1 MSKPELA
8 MWASD
13 EGTGRAY
20 KHPFL
25 LGPDE
30 KPLKVPSVTTILKL
44 VDKSGISQW
53 AADQTVQWAI
63 DNASLLMSRSDED
76 IVKWGRWRWKD
87 ARDERAEVGTGIHN
101 YIEAEHTGSWN
112 YPVLDD
118 EQQDILAQWRL
129 LNERYLITPHRSEFT
144 VWSHNYEYAGTA
156 DGLWD
161 IVDTETGEAWEN
173 LLIDLKTSK
182 NTWPEHWMQLA
193 ALRNADVIMEKAAD
207 GTWSEV
213 EDWTSSGTAIIHLR
227 ADMHEVL
234 IETDP
239 ILEAVRFNKFLQYR
253 SLWELT
259 KAEEDLLK
267 TRAEEAAFKGF

>member
-1 MSKPELA
+1 MY
-8 MWASD
+8 ASD
-13 EGTGRAY
+13 DGTGRSY

-25 LGPDE
+25 VGPDK

-63 DNASLLMSRSDED
+63 DNTSLLMGRSDED
-76 IVKWGRWRWKD
+76 ILKWGRWRWKD

-112 YPVLDD
+112 FPVLDD
-118 EQQDILAQWRL
+118 EQKRIIEQWRL

-144 VWSHNYEYAGTA
+144 VWSHEYEYAGTA

-161 IVDTETGEAWEN
+161 IVDTQTGEAWEN
-173 LLIDLKTSK
+173 LVVDIKTSK

-193 ALRNADVIMEKAAD
+193 ALRRADVIMEKASD

-213 EDWTSSGTAIIHLR
+213 EDWDTSGTAIIHVR
-227 ADMHEVL
+227 EDMHEVL
-234 IETDP
+234 IETNP
-239 ILEAVRFNKFLQYR
+239 VLETIRFSKFLQYR
-253 SLWELT
+253 SLWDLT
-259 KAEEDLLK
+259 KAEESFLK